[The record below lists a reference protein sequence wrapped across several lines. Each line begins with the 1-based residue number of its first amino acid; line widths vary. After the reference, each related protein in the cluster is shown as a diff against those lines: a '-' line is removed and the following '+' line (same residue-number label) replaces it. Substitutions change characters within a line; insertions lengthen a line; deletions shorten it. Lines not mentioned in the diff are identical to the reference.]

1 VIRLSIII
9 PLYNSEK
16 YIINCVESL
25 LRQNLSINEY
35 EIIIID
41 DGSTDSSV
49 ALLEDILIDQ
59 TNILVYTQKN
69 SGVGSAKNRG
79 ISLAKGKYIYFID
92 PDDYLASDVL
102 KTIIDCAEK
111 KELDVLTF
119 LSKKTDSQSLK
130 DSFSNIAKTS
140 CTSILNGTDYVA
152 NHGFKNEVWWY
163 VINRKYLLASG
174 INFIEGRW
182 MEDAIFT
189 AELIIKANK
198 MAHLPIDVHR
208 HVTVKGSAM
217 TSREPEHY
225 KKVIYD
231 NANAATAYHK
241 IIETLE
247 YTDNINKECLQRL
260 KTRQQ
265 SFVFF
270 MMVRMLKSTM
280 KLTEIKKILNEMIQ
294 VKAYPLK
301 SFIRIDYNV
310 ILYIILVKLFNI
322 KTIFY
327 VLFMMFNPFFKN
339 KII

>member
-1 VIRLSIII
+1 MKLSIII

-16 YIINCVESL
+16 YIQGCLGSL
-25 LRQNLSINEY
+25 LKQKLKQNEF
-35 EIIIID
+35 EIIIIN
-41 DGSTDSSV
+41 DGSTDHSLDIV
-49 ALLEDILIDQ
+49 KKFEDKYS
-59 TNILVYTQKN
+59 NIFVFTKKN
-69 SGVGSAKNRG
+69 GGVGSARNKG

-163 VINRKYLLASG
+163 VIKRQFLQDLNIK
-174 INFIEGRW
+174 FIEGRW

-301 SFIRIDYNV
+301 SFISIDYNG

>member
-1 VIRLSIII
+1 MIRLSIII

-16 YIINCVESL
+16 YIKKCLESL
-25 LRQNLSINEY
+25 LSQDLKSSEY
-35 EIIIID
+35 EIILID
-41 DGSTDSSV
+41 DGSTDGS
-49 ALLEDILIDQ
+49 AFLINNFINDKA
-59 TNILVYTQKN
+59 NIFLYSQKN
-69 SGVGSAKNRG
+69 SGAGAARNKG

-92 PDDYLASDVL
+92 PDDYLASNVL
-102 KTIIDCAEK
+102 KSIIDCAEEN
-111 KELDVLTF
+111 ELDILTF
-119 LSKKTDSQSLK
+119 LSRKTVQQNLTN
-130 DSFSNIAKTS
+130 SFSDIAKTS
-140 CTSILNGTDYVA
+140 CSSILNGTDYIA
-152 NHGFKNEVWWY
+152 KYKFKNEVWWY

-208 HVTVKGSAM
+208 HVTVKDSAM

-231 NANAATAYHK
+231 NANAATAYDK

-301 SFIRIDYNV
+301 SFISIDYNS

-322 KTIFY
+322 KSIFY
-327 VLFMMFNPFFKN
+327 MLFLIFNPFFR
-339 KII
+339 KI

>member
-1 VIRLSIII
+1 MKLSIIM
-9 PLYNSEK
+9 PAYNVQK
-16 YIINCVESL
+16 YIIHCLESL
-25 LRQNLSINEY
+25 LRQDIPVNDY
-35 EIIIID
+35 EILLID
-41 DGSTDSSV
+41 DGSTDNSV
-49 ALLEDILIDQ
+49 FLINNFIKDKA
-59 TNILVYTQKN
+59 NIFLYSQKN
-69 SGVGSAKNRG
+69 SGVGAARNKG
-79 ISLAKGKYIYFID
+79 ISLAKGNYIYFID
-92 PDDYLASDVL
+92 PDDYLASNVL
-102 KTIIDCAEK
+102 KSIIDCAED

-119 LSKKTDSQSLK
+119 LSRKTVQQNLTN
-130 DSFSNIAKTS
+130 SFSDIAKTS
-140 CTSILNGTDYVA
+140 CTSILNGIDYVA
-152 NHGFKNEVWWY
+152 AQGFKNEVWWY

-339 KII
+339 KRI